1 MRLLDDEARRGW
13 EELADVTQ
21 NLASVTE
28 YLELLAEE
36 MEKKKGEFTT
46 TVARLQE
53 KNRTLAR
60 WL

>member
-1 MRLLDDEARRGW
+1 MRPLDDEARRGW
-13 EELADVTQ
+13 EELVDMTQ

-28 YLELLAEE
+28 YLELLAE

-53 KNRTLAR
+53 KNRTLA
-60 WL
+60 